1 MTPGPIP
8 KRCGADPPKRS
19 IPSYRPAAGVLWTPA
34 APRFGPP
41 SGSVRS
47 GTGGCSP
54 GRFFQKSVFGRVS
67 GAFSESV
74 RRPPAPPPAPPRIP
88 LSCRSLPVSGAG
100 GFLRPPSA
108 ITQASPLPPSRSAGG
123 FFVSFPRCPRK
134 SAFCSAFFA
143 GFREKS
149 PKSRLIFL
157 PAMLYSRKA
166 APRQREARRR
176 PAASGGRKGRVTGCF
191 ARNTRI

>member
-19 IPSYRPAAGVLWTPA
+19 IPSYRPAAGVQRTPA

-47 GTGGCSP
+47 GTGGRSP

-74 RRPPAPPPAPPRIP
+74 RRSPAPP
-88 LSCRSLPVSGAG
+88 L
-100 GFLRPPSA
+100 
-108 ITQASPLPPSRSAGG
+108 RSAGG

-143 GFREKS
+143 GFRGKN